1 MPPRARVLHINKLYR
16 PMFTGEGVF
25 LERCSVFMQMWA
37 PGIEHDL
44 LVTTTPEPIEPQPVC
59 SALSRIHYLTK
70 RPVGN
75 LRHELLLVWWFICN
89 LHRYRTVHVHVHAD
103 WYFLTYILCKLTGRR
118 LVLSATLEDSVPV
131 HVTRY
136 RAVLRP
142 LARRMFGLFDAYVSI
157 SPKLQAETLAA
168 MSPEKCHLLPCGIT
182 FPPLG
187 HSRRREIRDRFG
199 IPDDAL
205 VLIFV
210 GGLCKRKDPM
220 LQVRVFPELLRHR
233 PDLYLLLVG
242 PPLEPDYVQ
251 AMREF
256 IEAEGLEHRII
267 FVGEVPDPHPYFEA
281 ADIMTFASHLE
292 GFGTVVPEAMA
303 NALPVVARHL
313 PGVNDSFVKD
323 GETGFLF
330 SRDAEFPERVLKLVN
345 DSELRL
351 KFGQA
356 GRQLARRL
364 FDMRQVAR
372 RYLEIY
378 GFDRI
383 TEPPSAAPSAEAA
396 WEEVIPIKSAS
407 SIISSRFHTPARFD
421 PGMRPML
428 VTMIDAEEAF
438 DWGLPFSRSSIDVT
452 SMGHQGAAHRIF
464 ERYGVV
470 PLYAVDYPVTTQD
483 AGAAPLRELLQD
495 GLCEIGTQL
504 HPWVTPPYLEDVT
517 ARNSY
522 PGSLPLTLEF
532 EKIRVMT
539 EAIEDAFG
547 LRPQIYRAGRYGA
560 GPRTGDILKHLGY
573 LVDSS
578 VMPAW
583 SFAGQE
589 GPDYTMLP
597 AKPYWID
604 PEQTVLEMPG
614 SAAIVGR
621 LSDVRGDLLR
631 RVVFSRLGEQIGIP
645 SVMARLRCIER
656 IKLTPEAITIS
667 EAKRLVRHMLAHDHK
682 VFVLTYH
689 TPSLVPGNTPYVRT
703 QEDLRRFLAWLDEF
717 FDFFTREVGGSCVSW
732 RDVRGALLGK
742 PGETMPA
749 PLETVAI

>member
-1 MPPRARVLHINKLYR
+1 MPPRARVLHIFKIYR
-16 PMFTGEGVF
+16 PRFTGEGVF
-25 LERCSVFMQMWA
+25 LERHSPFMQILA
-37 PGIEHDL
+37 PEVEHDL
-44 LVTTTPEPIEPQPVC
+44 LVTTTPEPTEPQPVC
-59 SALSRIHYLTK
+59 SALSRIQYLTK

-75 LRHELLLVWWFICN
+75 LRREWLLVWWFIRN
-89 LHRYRTVHVHVHAD
+89 LHRYHTVHVRVHAD
-103 WYFLTYILCKLTGRR
+103 WYFLTYILCKLAGRR
-118 LVLSATLEDSVPV
+118 LVLSATLQDSVPV
-131 HVTRY
+131 HVASY

-142 LARRMFGLFDAYVSI
+142 LARRLFRMFDAYVSI
-157 SPKLQAETLAA
+157 SPKLQAET
-168 MSPEKCHLLPCGIT
+168 SSVVPPERCHLVPCGIT

-187 HSRRREIRDRFG
+187 HSRRRETRDRLG

-210 GGLCKRKDPM
+210 GGLCERKDPM
-220 LQVRVFPELLRHR
+220 LQVRVFPDLLRHR

-242 PPLEPDYVQ
+242 PELEPDYVS
-251 AMREF
+251 AMRDF
-256 IEAEGLEHRII
+256 IQAEGLDQRII
-267 FVGEVPDPHPYFEA
+267 FVGEVPDPYPYFEA

-292 GFGTVVPEAMA
+292 GFGTVVPEAMI
-303 NALPVVARHL
+303 NGLPVVARLL
-313 PGVNDSFVKD
+313 PGVNDDFVKD
-323 GETGFLF
+323 GETGYLF
-330 SRDAEFPERVLKLVN
+330 SRDTEFPGLVLKLAN
-345 DSELRL
+345 DADLRL
-351 KFGQA
+351 RLGQA
-356 GRQLARRL
+356 GRDLVRRS

-372 RYLEIY
+372 SYLEIY
-378 GFDRI
+378 GFSGI
-383 TEPPSAAPSAEAA
+383 GEPPSAAPSAEAA
-396 WEEVIPIKSAS
+396 WEEVIPIKAGC
-407 SIISSRFHTPARFD
+407 SIISPRFHAPARFA
-421 PGMRPML
+421 PGSRPML
-428 VTMIDAEEAF
+428 VTIIDAEEAF
-438 DWGLPFSRSSIDVT
+438 DWGLPFSRSAIDVT
-452 SMGHQGAAHRIF
+452 SMGHQGPAHRIF
-464 ERYGVV
+464 ERYGIV
-470 PLYAVDYPVTTQD
+470 PLYAVDYPVTTQE

-495 GLCEIGTQL
+495 RLCDIGTQL

-532 EKIRVMT
+532 EKIRLMT

-547 LRPQIYRAGRYGA
+547 VRPQIYRAGRYGA

-578 VMPAW
+578 VMPVW

-614 SAAIVGR
+614 SAAIVGH
-621 LSDVRGDLLR
+621 LSDLRGNLR
-631 RVVFSRLGEQIGIP
+631 HAVFSGFGERIGIP
-645 SVMARLRCIER
+645 SVMARLRCLER
-656 IKLTPEAITIS
+656 IKLTPEAITIP

-717 FDFFTREVGGSCVSW
+717 FDFFTREVGGSCVGW
-732 RDVRGALLGK
+732 RDVRAALVGK
-742 PGETMPA
+742 PGLAVSTS
-749 PLETVAI
+749 LETVAM

>member
-1 MPPRARVLHINKLYR
+1 MPPRARVLHIFKVYR
-16 PMFTGEGVF
+16 PTFTGEGVF
-25 LERCSVFMQMWA
+25 LERHSPFMQILA
-37 PGIEHDL
+37 PEVEHDL
-44 LVTTTPEPIEPQPVC
+44 LVTTTPEPAEPQPVC
-59 SALSRIHYLTK
+59 SALSRIQYLTK

-75 LRHELLLVWWFICN
+75 LHREVLLVWWFIRN
-89 LHRYRTVHVHVHAD
+89 LRRYRTVHVRVHAD

-131 HVTRY
+131 HIKIY
-136 RAVLRP
+136 RPVLRP
-142 LARRMFGLFDAYVSI
+142 LARRLFRIFDAYVSI
-157 SPKLQAETLAA
+157 SPKLQAETSAVVP
-168 MSPEKCHLLPCGIT
+168 PEKCHLVPCGIT
-182 FPPLG
+182 FPPRG
-187 HSRRREIRDRFG
+187 HSRRRETRDRLG
-199 IPDDAL
+199 IPEDAL

-220 LQVRVFPELLRHR
+220 LQVRVFPDLLRHR

-242 PPLEPDYVQ
+242 PELEPDYVH
-251 AMREF
+251 AMRQF
-256 IEAEGLEHRII
+256 IRAEGLEHRII
-267 FVGEVPDPHPYFEA
+267 FVGEVSDPYPHFEA
-281 ADIMTFASHLE
+281 ADIMTFASRLE

-303 NALPVVARHL
+303 NGLPVVARLL
-313 PGVNDSFVKD
+313 PGVNESFVKN

-330 SRDAEFPERVLKLVN
+330 TRDAEFPELVLKLAN
-345 DSELRL
+345 DPALRL
-351 KFGQA
+351 RLGQA
-356 GRQLARRL
+356 GRELVRRS

-378 GFDRI
+378 GFDVVA
-383 TEPPSAAPSAEAA
+383 EPPSSAPSAEAA
-396 WEEVIPIKSAS
+396 WEEVIPIKADC
-407 SIISSRFHTPARFD
+407 SIVSPRFHTPARFE
-421 PGMRPML
+421 PGSRPML

-438 DWGLPFSRSSIDVT
+438 DWGLPFSRSAIDVA
-452 SMGHQGAAHRIF
+452 SMGHQGPAHRIF

-470 PLYAVDYPVTTQD
+470 PLYAVDYPVTTQE
-483 AGAAPLRELLQD
+483 AGAGPLRELLRD

-539 EAIEDAFG
+539 EAIEDTFG
-547 LRPQIYRAGRYGA
+547 LRPRIYRAGRYGA
-560 GPRTGDILKHLGY
+560 GPRTGDILKQLGY

-621 LSDVRGDLLR
+621 LSGVPGNLR
-631 RVVFSRLGEQIGIP
+631 RVVFSGLGERLG
-645 SVMARLRCIER
+645 
-656 IKLTPEAITIS
+656 
-667 EAKRLVRHMLAHDHK
+667 
-682 VFVLTYH
+682 Y
-689 TPSLVPGNTPYVRT
+689 
-703 QEDLRRFLAWLDEF
+703 RR
-717 FDFFTREVGGSCVSW
+717 
-732 RDVRGALLGK
+732 
-742 PGETMPA
+742 
-749 PLETVAI
+749 